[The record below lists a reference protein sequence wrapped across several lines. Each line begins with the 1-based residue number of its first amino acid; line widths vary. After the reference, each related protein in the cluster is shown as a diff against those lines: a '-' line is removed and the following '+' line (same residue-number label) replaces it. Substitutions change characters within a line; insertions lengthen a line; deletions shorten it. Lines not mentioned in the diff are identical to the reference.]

1 LFLID
6 VIGTIIQTGVLITIG
21 SVLSSPIEPV
31 GLHGVTVVETKP
43 IKPMWSAER
52 HCRFH
57 GLAIPYERDWEIVSE
72 NTLTHTRSVIPP
84 APGKVHDIAILINKK
99 TCPGKEPERV
109 FLSGSAP
116 DGIWNYGGKGLGWK
130 ILLTSVGKAPED
142 QPKWLPQVMKVVEAA
157 EPTQPFVKEFL
168 DYSRAGTPE
177 AQPTPTPEVAAQ
189 AEATAAESTET
200 PAAQ

>member
-1 LFLID
+1 MFLID
-6 VIGTIIQTGVLITIG
+6 VIGTIIQTGILITIG

-31 GLHGVTVVETKP
+31 GLHEVTVVETKP

-57 GLAIPYERDWEIVSE
+57 GVAIPYERDWEIVSE

-84 APGKVHDIAILINKK
+84 APGKIHDIAILINKK

-130 ILLTSVGKAPED
+130 ILLTSVGKTPED
-142 QPKWLPQVMKVVEAA
+142 QPKWLPQVLKVIEGA
-157 EPTQPFVKEFL
+157 ESSQTFVKEFIE
-168 DYSRAGTPE
+168 YSREGSTETRPA
-177 AQPTPTPEVAAQ
+177 PTPEITAPAELAATGLG
-189 AEATAAESTET
+189 ETGTE
-200 PAAQ
+200 Q